1 MGDLAPQGTG
11 PTNPTFGRGPVSID
25 SDTLYSWADLPLC
38 HVGQDGATAF
48 CENDFGNG
56 NNRMSFP
63 INPGDTVRGKVWL
76 MDTNDNMSGD
86 DLWCDADFEIVA
98 PELENFI
105 PGHEISFT
113 QNCDEG
119 YGLSRVMISVFFN
132 PEWSSYAVGSN
143 ADLQGP
149 SRPRESDLQVINV
162 SRNSWGNLRVTVYN
176 HGPDGLGNA
185 PIQLAYG
192 IANYEPGMPP
202 PPPTAYWERYFLN
215 VSPYGE
221 TSFDTGL
228 PLPEDHEL
236 YLRIILSMVV
246 GNITDPE
253 ADNNSSCWHIVPD
266 GARPADDSHCPGG

>member
-1 MGDLAPQGTG
+1 MSRPLRIEYPDAWYHVMNRGRRGESVFRKKEDYLAFIELLKETG
-11 PTNPTFGRGPVSID
+11 
-25 SDTLYSWADLPLC
+25 LLKY
-38 HVGQDGATAF
+38 
-48 CENDFGNG
+48 
-56 NNRMSFP
+56 
-63 INPGDTVRGKVWL
+63 
-76 MDTNDNMSGD
+76 
-86 DLWCDADFEIVA
+86 VA